1 MCARGD
7 GIRRSKDLRA
17 EIGKF
22 PNSTNERKQMSTK
35 TMKQRIALVAVTAL
49 TAGFLSVV
57 SSPVANAATGD
68 VRVNI
73 AGPSTNVCS
82 LQNSVTGDFTVL
94 AAAGNNAVS
103 TSAVP
108 LVVTVGL
115 GGTVDVDIENAG
127 YTWTNN
133 GVLTSDTGSTVHST
147 YGVRAATNDTADT
160 VTFTAAS
167 VGTVTVNSFLT
178 TPFSAVNTPNTIY
191 ATPNGTLKIVVVA
204 TCAATGYSSTYSTFQ
219 VNDIVTSTPTLTYG
233 DTLTFGA
240 GSDGYISII
249 GKNGYNA
256 ALPATT
262 TWVASATNGAK
273 VLFGTSSAIEAST
286 TARGTLSS
294 ASTTA
299 AGTNVYVRVTPA
311 DRAAGGTTT
320 VTVTADGTSV
330 LSKTLTFLPE
340 ATKLVVVKNLTGSL
354 SAGEGAFLYELQT
367 AAGAAV
373 PGSLAIRPLTLDPRV
388 TSVTAIK
395 DASIQPAVPGST
407 VNTVATATALL
418 GSATGTTKYGI
429 SKFACNTGS
438 TSGSTKVTLRHTTP
452 VTEANIDTEVTL
464 SCAGGVAT
472 YTVSTDKAAY
482 KIGEVAT
489 ITVTA
494 KDSTGAAVSDFTT
507 MPTADAL
514 SVGGGTLIKNTATTD
529 AFSGGVKTYQAQMTT
544 AGSFNVASTISGSVT
559 KSATTGYSIS
569 GGDASN
575 AEVLKSIVALIASIN
590 KQIQALQKLI
600 LKR

>member
-1 MCARGD
+1 M
-7 GIRRSKDLRA
+7 SK
-17 EIGKF
+17 
-22 PNSTNERKQMSTK
+22 K

-49 TAGFLSVV
+49 TAGVLSVAT
-57 SSPVANAATGD
+57 SPVANAAAGDIFVSSGSSTGNSSTGICSVYD
-68 VRVNI
+68 AVNDSFATI
-73 AGPSTNVCS
+73 SNMQRNHTST
-82 LQNSVTGDFTVL
+82 L
-94 AAAGNNAVS
+94 
-103 TSAVP
+103 AVP
-108 LVVTVGL
+108 LNVTVAV
-115 GGTVDVDIENAG
+115 GGTVDVRLQSSFFTATTGGAILQNDTDAE
-127 YTWTNN
+127 
-133 GVLTSDTGSTVHST
+133 VLHST
-147 YGVRAATNDTADT
+147 YGVFAGADT
-160 VTFTAAS
+160 DTLTMTASAVGVVS
-167 VGTVTVNSFLT
+167 VKSYATA
-178 TPFSAVNTPNTIY
+178 PFSAVNTPNTILT
-191 ATPNGTLKIVVVA
+191 TPNSSLTITVVA
-204 TCAATGYSSTYSTFQ
+204 ACGSNGYSSTYSAYQ
-219 VNDIVTSTPTLTYG
+219 VDGAVDSTPSLTYG

-240 GSDGYISII
+240 GSDGYISIV

-256 ALPATT
+256 VLPATT
-262 TWVASATNGAK
+262 TWVASATNNAK

-286 TARGTLSS
+286 TARGTLSVV
-294 ASTTA
+294 STTA
-299 AGTNVYVRVTPA
+299 AGTNVYVRVNPA

-320 VTVTADGTSV
+320 VTVTADGVSV

-354 SAGEGAFLYELQT
+354 VHGDGAFLYELQT
-367 AAGAAV
+367 ATGQAV
-373 PGSLAIRPLTLDPRV
+373 PGSVAVRPLTLSPTV
-388 TSVTAIK
+388 TSVTVL
-395 DASIQPAVPGST
+395 ASAAIQPAVPGGT
-407 VNTVATATALL
+407 MATAAGATTATATALL
-418 GSATGTTKYGI
+418 GSSTATTKYGI
-429 SKFACNTGS
+429 SKFACNTGA
-438 TSGSTKVTLRHTTP
+438 TSGSTKVTVRHTTP

-494 KDSTGAAVSDFTT
+494 KDSTGAAVSDLTL

-544 AGSFNVASTISGSVT
+544 AGTFNVASTISGSVT

-575 AEVLKSIVALIASIN
+575 ADVLKSIVALIASIN